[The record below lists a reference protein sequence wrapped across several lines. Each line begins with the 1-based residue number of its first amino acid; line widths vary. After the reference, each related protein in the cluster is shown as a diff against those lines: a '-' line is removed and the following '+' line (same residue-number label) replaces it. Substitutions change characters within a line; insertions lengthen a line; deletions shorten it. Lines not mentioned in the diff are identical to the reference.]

1 MALTR
6 IKEEPR
12 KIMYW
17 STLPNNPLRMRD
29 LGFDLGFRLEYD
41 DVQKVFTFVSPTD
54 PKGDD
59 DTE

>member
-1 MALTR
+1 MALTM
-6 IKEEPR
+6 IKEEPAR
-12 KIMYW
+12 KETKVMYW

-29 LGFDLGFRLEYD
+29 LGFRLEYD
-41 DVQKVFTFVSPTD
+41 DIQKTFKFISLTD

>member
-6 IKEEPR
+6 IKEEP

-17 STLPNNPLRMRD
+17 STLPNNPLRMKN
-29 LGFDLGFRLEYD
+29 GFDLGFRLEYD
-41 DVQKVFTFVSPTD
+41 EIQKTFTFVSLTD